1 MQKPIRFAGLASALV
16 HDDEPPPS
24 GAVSKEAARSGRGRR
39 RAAAQA
45 ALGYFVAKYSAL
57 TCANFCHSSGSWS
70 SAKQASTGQASTQA
84 SQSMHS
90 SGSM

>member
-1 MQKPIRFAGLASALV
+1 MAGVTVPERLDAGTLVEPSFKSTPFCALLETADGRVSLLAL
-16 HDDEPPPS
+16 
-24 GAVSKEAARSGRGRR
+24 
-39 RAAAQA
+39 
-45 ALGYFVAKYSAL
+45 AKYSAL
-57 TCANFCHSSGSWS
+57 IWEYFCHSSGSWS